1 MNIAKRIVI
10 LAGAVGL
17 FFYTAEQ
24 EELITLIANFN
35 LSWYKLGVP
44 VAWGLVIGGLCALLK
59 FRWLLSWMA
68 PFTLVASAIT
78 TMGLTGAAAV
88 FVKHQL
94 VVLCLPPL
102 QLAAVGVGL
111 YLFAV
116 GLAKLMGDIEARKSE
131 KGEE

>member
-68 PFTLVASAIT
+68 PVTLVASAIT

-94 VVLCLPPL
+94 VVFCLPPL

>member
-44 VAWGLVIGGLCALLK
+44 IAWGLVIGGLCALLK

-68 PFTLVASAIT
+68 PVTLVASAIT
-78 TMGLTGAAAV
+78 TMGLTGAIAV

-94 VVLCLPPL
+94 IVLSLPPL
-102 QLAAVGVGL
+102 QLASVGVGL

-131 KGEE
+131 KGKE

>member
-68 PFTLVASAIT
+68 P
-78 TMGLTGAAAV
+78 
-88 FVKHQL
+88 
-94 VVLCLPPL
+94 LP
-102 QLAAVGVGL
+102 
-111 YLFAV
+111 
-116 GLAKLMGDIEARKSE
+116 
-131 KGEE
+131 